1 MLGFYIPWKYFR
13 QHCCLD
19 IIIFYSIPN
28 CSQCDFWLEHPAG
41 RNAMEWNRNLSTES
55 CQSRIHS
62 AGTDRLDLP
71 RNYNFFFTLC
81 DHKSLRC
88 PALVKLKAF
97 ELFLWK
103 KKRREKKSW
112 PQSEHWD
119 EIPSVFC
126 ADYFSPFKALFEVSG
141 CCTWFEQEDSLFQ
154 ENPELLQLVENI
166 PEKNHAWILQRA
178 FLGLHQQPGLG
189 RRGNLG
195 FCLVGL
201 GLLFKFCTSIPEP
214 DPGVFHPG
222 VFPVTTEDF

>member
-103 KKRREKKSW
+103 KKGGKKNLDHNQSIEMKSRVFSVLIILVLLRPFLRSLVVAHDLNKKIPCSRRILS
-112 PQSEHWD
+112 S
-119 EIPSVFC
+119 
-126 ADYFSPFKALFEVSG
+126 FS
-141 CCTWFEQEDSLFQ
+141 
-154 ENPELLQLVENI
+154 
-166 PEKNHAWILQRA
+166 
-178 FLGLHQQPGLG
+178 
-189 RRGNLG
+189 
-195 FCLVGL
+195 
-201 GLLFKFCTSIPEP
+201 
-214 DPGVFHPG
+214 
-222 VFPVTTEDF
+222 